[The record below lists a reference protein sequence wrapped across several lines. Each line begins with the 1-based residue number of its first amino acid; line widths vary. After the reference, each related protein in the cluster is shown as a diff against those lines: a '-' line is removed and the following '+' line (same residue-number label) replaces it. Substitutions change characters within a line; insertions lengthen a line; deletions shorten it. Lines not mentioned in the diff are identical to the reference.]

1 MARRCK
7 TYERD
12 TTMNQYKSF
21 IRLGLAFICMT
32 TVSARADNNDP
43 LSPDQGICTHDG
55 TSDRVVTTELA
66 GVPAILH
73 IPGKVSRAPIVLWHG
88 FGPPASEQA
97 LMRAFPLDDVP
108 AIKVYLG
115 LPLFGSRAPAG
126 GTDELVRRQREDVG
140 LQVFKPVVVG
150 AADELPHVVEALVR
164 QSCMQA
170 RDRIGL
176 LGFSAGGAAVLMSLA
191 QHDVSIGAAVLLNPS
206 IGLTTSVQAYE
217 HATGLNYSWTP
228 ESRAL
233 AKRTDATEHAAQIAA
248 GNPPPAL
255 LVVQGA
261 KDDVLSQ
268 TGSSQLEKAL
278 AARYAHVRQSERFRY
293 SVIDDLPHNLT
304 GEATDDALHREV
316 SAWFNR
322 YLM

>member
-1 MARRCK
+1 MSK
-7 TYERD
+7 
-12 TTMNQYKSF
+12 YKPF
-21 IRLGLAFICMT
+21 AWLGLAFFYIT
-32 TVSARADNNDP
+32 TAQAQAAANAPV
-43 LSPDQGICTHDG
+43 LPDQGVCTHDELG
-55 TSDRVVTTELA
+55 DRIVTTDLA

-73 IPGKVSRAPIVLWHG
+73 IPDKVLVAPIVLWHG
-88 FGPPASEQA
+88 FGPPANEQA

-108 AIKVYLG
+108 AITVYLG
-115 LPLFGSRAPAG
+115 LPLFGSRAPTG
-126 GTDELVRRQREDVG
+126 GTNELVRRQREDVG

-150 AADELPHVVEALVR
+150 AADELPHVVEALKR

-170 RDRIGL
+170 SDRIGL
-176 LGFSAGGAAVLMSLA
+176 LGFSAGGAAVLLSLA
-191 QHDVSIGAAVLLNPS
+191 QHDVAVGAAVLLNPS

-217 HATGLNYSWTP
+217 HATGLTYSWTP

-268 TGSSQLEKAL
+268 TSASQLEKAL

-304 GEATDDALHREV
+304 GAATDDALHREV